1 MAEEQTFE
9 KLFEEGLAGLRSAEQ
24 QTENTETDDQTVAVE
39 SIADAVEEAV
49 SETEETVAEDEQ
61 VSAEDDATQ
70 ETTNSPVAVN
80 EDDVIVLP
88 DGTEVSVKE
97 AALRQRDYTRKTQ
110 ALAEERK
117 ALEAE
122 RTQYQSAVDYVNN
135 LQDAWQRNQAEV
147 VSGFVAS
154 TADPTL
160 ILSQVIVELAKADKL
175 DPKFIETFGITPEV
189 QERWASEG
197 KSQSELQ
204 EIKSRLSRF
213 EQERAA
219 IETANAQEAEQSR
232 LIAEYED
239 QWEQIKVNAKLK
251 LDPISE
257 SEEKLALLQYALE
270 NEIPNLLVAWKA
282 KQFEVSQ
289 TKVTTKKVNTDVKK
303 AATGAITPKSTGGS
317 VVTAKSPSSIEDA
330 AWQAFQELSNKS

>member
-9 KLFEEGLAGLRSAEQ
+9 KLFSDGLAELQSAEQ
-24 QTENTETDDQTVAVE
+24 QTDNTDTDNQTVAVE
-39 SIADAVEEAV
+39 PTDIVGEAV
-49 SETEETVAEDEQ
+49 SETEETATEDEQ
-61 VSAEDDATQ
+61 VSAEDEATE
-70 ETTNSPVAVN
+70 ETKTSPVAVN

-189 QERWASEG
+189 QERWASEV

-219 IETANAQEAEQSR
+219 VETANAQEAEQSR

-251 LDPISE
+251 LDPITE

-282 KQFEVSQ
+282 KQFELSQ
-289 TKVTTKKVNTDVKK
+289 VKVETKKVNTDAKK